1 MPLLQKVS
9 RFLRTLRVRLTIWNT
24 AVVLL
29 AVLVALLAVRE
40 GLRFAL
46 LTEIDIVLNDEVREL
61 LLAIERWHPNEQLIR
76 EEMER
81 KAQGHRDRGW
91 YIRWLDADR
100 KSIWVG
106 PAEAYPEAVL
116 QQVVVNR
123 EDLTVYASETHRTV
137 ERRLSRPG
145 LPTYYVRVG
154 TRTQFVD
161 DDVARLTRILAPVGL
176 AILLLAPMGGYILAD
191 RAAAPLHDIL
201 ETTER
206 LRPSRMEERLKV
218 RGVGDE
224 LDQLAIQIN
233 RFLDRIADDL
243 REKQEFIA
251 NAAHELRSPL
261 AAILSSVEVTLD
273 QPRTPAEYEELLGSI
288 DDQCRHLGKLVN
300 QLLQLAQAEASET
313 TAKHFSPVRLDEL
326 TQKMVEMFLAVAE
339 EKGVKLQFETAR
351 YVMVIGDLQ
360 QLRQVVTNLIDNA
373 IKYTPAGGSIH
384 VRLET
389 DPATQQVQLS
399 VADSGCGI
407 PPADCPRV
415 FERFYQ
421 VDRARN
427 RGEERRGNGLGLSIC
442 QVIVANHGGTIH
454 VESTLGQGS
463 TFIVRLPPAFK

>member
-24 AVVLL
+24 AVVLM

-46 LTEIDIVLNDEVREL
+46 LSETDIVLNDEVREL

-91 YIRWLDADR
+91 HIRWLDADR
-100 KSIWVG
+100 KTIWVG
-106 PAEAYPEAVL
+106 PAETYPETPL
-116 QQVVVNR
+116 EQIVVNR
-123 EDLTVYASETHRTV
+123 DDLMVYASGSYRSV
-137 ERRLSRPG
+137 ERRFARPG
-145 LPTYYVRVG
+145 MPTYYIRVG

-161 DDVARLTRILAPVGL
+161 DDVGRLTRILAPVGL

-201 ETTER
+201 ATTER
-206 LRPSRMEERLKV
+206 LRPSRMDERLKV

-224 LDQLAIQIN
+224 LDQLATQIN

-273 QPRTPAEYEELLGSI
+273 QPRTRAEYEELLGSI

-313 TAKHFSPVRLDEL
+313 AAKHFSPIRLDEL

-339 EKGVKLQFETAR
+339 EKGVTLQCETSPPL
-351 YVMVIGDLQ
+351 MVIGDVQ

-373 IKYTPAGGSIH
+373 IKFTPAGGTIV

-389 DPATQQVQLS
+389 DPATHQVQFS

-407 PPADCPRV
+407 PAADRPRV

-454 VESTLGQGS
+454 VESTPGQGT